1 MTTELDDNEDD
12 DDLDQEEY
20 LNEISQVCS
29 LLSFPHMAKLR
40 LY

>member
-20 LNEISQVCS
+20 LNEISQVYS
-29 LLSFPHMAKLR
+29 LLSFPRKVKLR